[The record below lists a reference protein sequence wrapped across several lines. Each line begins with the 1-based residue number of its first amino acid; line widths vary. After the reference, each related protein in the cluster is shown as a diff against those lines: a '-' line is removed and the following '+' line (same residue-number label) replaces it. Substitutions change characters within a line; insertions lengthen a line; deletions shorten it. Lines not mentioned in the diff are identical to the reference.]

1 MQQPIIHLDNPQPR
15 HPDFR
20 FATPPQWSIYPH
32 QHWAVIGANGAGKT
46 RLIDVLMGQYA
57 LREGSIK
64 LGYEERISE
73 VVKRIAVT
81 DIHSL
86 ADTRNGYYQQR
97 FHATENDEIPTVREL
112 LAKEAPLDTITE
124 AIEELQLAP
133 LLDSRINYLSS
144 GELRKFLIARA
155 LLSKPRIL
163 VLDNPF
169 IGLDAPSRAVLTQLF
184 DRLTQQGD
192 VQLILLL
199 SSPRDIPACITHL
212 QPMHG
217 MSCLPP
223 LTRAAFEQNEELQQL
238 LFPPLENS
246 DIILP
251 LATRTPSTHTTTVR
265 LEHITAGYGSRKVL
279 DGVDWQV
286 ENGEKWA
293 LLGENGS
300 GKSTLL
306 SLVNADHPQS
316 YANRFYLFDRKRGS
330 GESIWD
336 IKERI
341 GYVSPEMH
349 LYFTENVPAIKI
361 VASGFFDSI
370 GMFRRCNDEQLATA
384 LQWMSTFS
392 IAHLETRPF
401 LSLSSGEQRLVLLAR
416 AFVKDPDLLIL
427 DEPLHGLDQAHKG
440 RVSQLIEQ
448 FCSRPAKTLIYVTHY
463 VEEIPICV
471 NNRFVLQRNM
481 K

>member
-1 MQQPIIHLDNPQPR
+1 MQQPIIYLDNPQPR

-20 FATPPQWSIYPH
+20 FVTPPQWSIYPH

-46 RLIDVLMGQYA
+46 RLVDVMLGQYA
-57 LREGSIK
+57 LREGRIV
-64 LGYEERISE
+64 LGSEGRISE
-73 VVKRIAVT
+73 VVKRIAFT

-112 LAKEAPLDTITE
+112 LAKEAPLDTMFQT
-124 AIEELQLAP
+124 IEELQLAP

-169 IGLDAPSRAVLTQLF
+169 IGLDAPSRGVLTQLF
-184 DRLTQQGD
+184 DRLTQQSD
-192 VQLILLL
+192 VQLVLLL
-199 SSPRDIPACITHL
+199 SSLKDIPACITHL
-212 QPMHG
+212 QPLHEMH
-217 MSCLPP
+217 CLPT
-223 LTRAAFEQNEELQQL
+223 LTRAEFEQDEVLQQQ
-238 LFPPLENS
+238 LFTPLEKS
-246 DIILP
+246 DIALP
-251 LATRTPSTHTTTVR
+251 PATRTPSTHTTTVH
-265 LEHITAGYGSRKVL
+265 LEHIMAGYGSRKVL

-286 ENGEKWA
+286 INGEKWA

-349 LYFTENVPAIKI
+349 LYFTENAPAIKI

-370 GMFRRCNDEQLATA
+370 GMFRRCSEQQLATA
-384 LQWMSTFS
+384 LQWMAAFD
-392 IAHLETRPF
+392 IAHLESRPL

-427 DEPLHGLDQAHKG
+427 DEPLHGLDQAHKE

-448 FCSRPAKTLIYVTHY
+448 FCARPAKTLIYVTHY
-463 VEEIPICV
+463 IEEIPKCV
-471 NNRFVLQRNM
+471 NKRFTLQRNI